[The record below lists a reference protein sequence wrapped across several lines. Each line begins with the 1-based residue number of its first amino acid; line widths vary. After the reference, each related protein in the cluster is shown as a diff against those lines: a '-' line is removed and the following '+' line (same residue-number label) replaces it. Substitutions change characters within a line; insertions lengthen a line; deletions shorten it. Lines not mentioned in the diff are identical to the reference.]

1 MFYSLVA
8 FKMDHLK
15 SSFYVYV
22 LYSLSSDI
30 YYVGS
35 TNDYDRRLIEHNSDT
50 RPHFS
55 SKHRPWILKLVFH
68 CMDNRALAV
77 NAERFIKKQKSR
89 KFIERLIDGEEFRGE
104 YAQLVRV
111 PLLPG

>member
-1 MFYSLVA
+1 
-8 FKMDHLK
+8 
-15 SSFYVYV
+15 
-22 LYSLSSDI
+22 
-30 YYVGS
+30 
-35 TNDYDRRLIEHNSDT
+35 
-50 RPHFS
+50 
-55 SKHRPWILKLVFH
+55 
-68 CMDNRALAV
+68 MDNRALAV